1 MIDFAPVVQPVL
13 EIVGTVAAA
22 VIAAYVPVALA
33 AFQKRTG
40 IVLTSQQ
47 QAAVQAAAQN
57 AAGRIETLLDQR
69 ALSVAHVSVGDPAIQ
84 AEANAVIGY
93 LPEAA
98 AALGVT
104 PETVAAMIVGKV
116 NTAPAAAAAVAAAQP
131 AANAA

>member
-1 MIDFAPVVQPVL
+1 VIDLTPIVQPVL

-22 VIAAYVPVALA
+22 VIAAYVPMALA

-40 IVLTSQQ
+40 IVLTANQ

-57 AAGRIETLLDQR
+57 AAGRIETLIDQK
-69 ALSVAHVSVGDPAIQ
+69 ALSVAHVSVGSPTIQ
-84 AEANAVIGY
+84 AEAQAVIGY

-104 PETVAAMIVGKV
+104 PDSVAAMIVGKV
-116 NTAPAAAAAVAAAQP
+116 NTAPAAAAASGTAP
-131 AANAA
+131 G